1 MPEITDSVPDETISN
16 QSSDSQEDI
25 DLGELAEEI
34 VRLLIRELK
43 IEDDRTG
50 NY

>member
-1 MPEITDSVPDETISN
+1 MPELTDSVPDETIN
-16 QSSDSQEDI
+16 HQTADTQQNI

-43 IEDDRTG
+43 IENDRTG
-50 NY
+50 N

>member
-1 MPEITDSVPDETISN
+1 MPELTDSVPDETMNN
-16 QSSDSQEDI
+16 QNSDPQKDI

-43 IEDDRTG
+43 IENDRTG
-50 NY
+50 N

>member
-1 MPEITDSVPDETISN
+1 MPELTDSVPDESN
-16 QSSDSQEDI
+16 SSQNSNTQEDI

-43 IEDDRTG
+43 IENDRTG
-50 NY
+50 NH